1 MFQPLL
7 QDSKPR
13 LFQRPGKLLQLS
25 ERQQLQECFLEQEEE
40 NNPGSS
46 EEEDH
51 QQDQGN
57 FLEGLEGLSLW
68 MGLNSRQPES
78 DSTV

>member
-1 MFQPLL
+1 MFQLLL

-13 LFQRPGKLLQLS
+13 LFQPPGKLPQLS

-40 NNPGSS
+40 NSPGSS

-78 DSTV
+78 VSIV

>member
-1 MFQPLL
+1 M
-7 QDSKPR
+7 
-13 LFQRPGKLLQLS
+13 
-25 ERQQLQECFLEQEEE
+25 QECFLEQEEE

-68 MGLNSRQPES
+68 MVLNSRQLES
-78 DSTV
+78 D